1 MMTLSKIKH
10 VVTVSL
16 VGCVIV
22 SSCLVGSAKGAQLR
36 YIRIGEHE
44 GFTRVVFEFRG
55 PAVFEKPQVRGK
67 GKLSVVFLDTT
78 TALPRQISTE
88 TTKRVDTIEFVQ
100 QDTHL
105 AAQIT
110 LSFPYFRLKP
120 FSLSSPERV
129 VLDIYRM
136 ETLPEDVIFGGS
148 IQEGPER
155 VLAEADKPLEKPG
168 KSKNKPAIQ
177 ETQRHSQRP
186 PQEMAKRSATLPEEP
201 ATAVAEVAKPEP
213 DTEGPSVNHSVQHRP
228 WQTYPLAILI
238 VLSIVIV
245 GLLSFII
252 FQKRRGPGSRHGGR
266 TLDATSDAK
275 ESMAAIDKRIKD
287 ELNKFDQW

>member
-1 MMTLSKIKH
+1 MTLSKIKL

-16 VGCVIV
+16 VGIV
-22 SSCLVGSAKGAQLR
+22 SSWLIGSAQGAQLR

-78 TALPRQISTE
+78 TALPRQISSE

-100 QDTHL
+100 RDTHL

-110 LSFPYFRLKP
+110 LSFPYFRLKS
-120 FSLSSPERV
+120 FSLSNPERV

-136 ETLPEDVIFGGS
+136 ETPPENVIFGGS
-148 IQEGPER
+148 IQEGSER
-155 VLAEADKPLEKPG
+155 AVAEADKPLEQPR
-168 KSKNKPAIQ
+168 SFKNKPAIQ
-177 ETQRHSQRP
+177 EAPGHSQRP
-186 PQEMAKRSATLPEEP
+186 PQDPAKRSATLPREP
-201 ATAVAEVAKPEP
+201 ATAVGEIAKPEP
-213 DTEGPSVNHSVQHRP
+213 DRQGPSVNHSVQHSP
-228 WQTYPLAILI
+228 WQTYPLAILM
-238 VLSIVIV
+238 VLSIVLV
-245 GLLSFII
+245 ALLSFIV
-252 FQKRRGPGSRHGGR
+252 FQKRRGPGSRQGGR
-266 TLDATSDAK
+266 TLDATLEAK

-287 ELNKFDQW
+287 EFNKFDQS

>member
-1 MMTLSKIKH
+1 MMTLSKIKL

-16 VGCVIV
+16 VGIL
-22 SSCLVGSAKGAQLR
+22 SSWLIGSAQGAQLR

-44 GFTRVVFEFRG
+44 AFTRVVFEFRG

-78 TALPRQISTE
+78 TALPRHILSE

-110 LSFPYFRLKP
+110 LSFPYFRLKS
-120 FSLSSPERV
+120 FSLSNPERV

-136 ETLPEDVIFGGS
+136 ETPPENVIFGGS
-148 IQEGPER
+148 IQEGSER
-155 VLAEADKPLEKPG
+155 AVAEADKPLEQPR
-168 KSKNKPAIQ
+168 SFKNKPTIQ
-177 ETQRHSQRP
+177 EAQGHSQRP
-186 PQEMAKRSATLPEEP
+186 PQDPAKRSAATLPREP
-201 ATAVAEVAKPEP
+201 ATAVGEIAKPEP
-213 DTEGPSVNHSVQHRP
+213 DRQGPSVDHSAQHSP
-228 WQTYPLAILI
+228 WQTYPLAILM
-238 VLSIVIV
+238 VLSIVLV
-245 GLLSFII
+245 ALLSFIV
-252 FQKRRGPGSRHGGR
+252 FQKRRGPGSRQGVW
-266 TLDATSDAK
+266 TLDPTLEAK

-287 ELNKFDQW
+287 EFNKFDQL